1 MVDCAFFSCI
11 RLYKAEIPVGV
22 RHIASQL
29 FDDCQSLTNMMIP
42 NGVLNVEAAAFQ
54 YCSSLFSI
62 IIPSSVKEIGEGAF
76 YNCKFSQQT
85 INDIIE
91 RFGNA
96 PFVDVDSKLDSLL
109 KRGIVF

>member
-1 MVDCAFFSCI
+1 M
-11 RLYKAEIPVGV
+11 
-22 RHIASQL
+22 
-29 FDDCQSLTNMMIP
+29 
-42 NGVLNVEAAAFQ
+42 
-54 YCSSLFSI
+54 CSSLFSI

>member
-1 MVDCAFFSCI
+1 MELSGNYNI
-11 RLYKAEIPVGV
+11 RYGV
-22 RHIASQL
+22 KVIC
-29 FDDCQSLTNMMIP
+29 D
-42 NGVLNVEAAAFQ
+42 AAFR
-54 YCSSLFSI
+54 YCDDIFTLSI
-62 IIPSSVKEIGEGAF
+62 PEGVTVIGFMAF